1 MQNNIQYLENNSL
14 PKQSIKTQKGQQHIG
29 DDINQLPSDESVP
42 SYNEVRIVDKFFQQK
57 KSIFDR
63 ILHQTKDIVILGALF
78 IILSLPFVDN
88 IIKKFVTITA
98 TSPYILLGIKALIF
112 VIVYFII
119 KNVYLVRKNT

>member
-88 IIKKFVTITA
+88 IIKKFVTITT

>member
-88 IIKKFVTITA
+88 ISFNG
-98 TSPYILLGIKALIF
+98 S
-112 VIVYFII
+112 
-119 KNVYLVRKNT
+119 

>member
-14 PKQSIKTQKGQQHIG
+14 PKQSIKTQKGQHIG